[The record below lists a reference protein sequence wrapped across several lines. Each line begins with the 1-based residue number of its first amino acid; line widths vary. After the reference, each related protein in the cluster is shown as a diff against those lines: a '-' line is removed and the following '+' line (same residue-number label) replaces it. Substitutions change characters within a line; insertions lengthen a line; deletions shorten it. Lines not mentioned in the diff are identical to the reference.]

1 MRYYRLEIIKP
12 NGSTPSDSDGN
23 EIGPFDTTVNP
34 RGSLHIEFDAY
45 IAGLDTVNGG
55 SMVTIYGLPA
65 TMLNQAVQ
73 LSGCHLYLY
82 AGFSAGLPLA
92 NKDQQGLIIS
102 GQILNCYAN
111 WLGTN
116 QTMNLIVN
124 PSPLMNDEGQKR
136 TIPFDGKKG
145 EKLADVLRR
154 SLKAAYPDY
163 TIKINISDSLVLP
176 EDAPAMPYLNI
187 GQLATVI
194 RDYSLGLLNKAKY
207 SGVRI
212 VLQSKAISVFDNSTE
227 SDGAIDILPQELI
240 GQPTWIAL
248 NTISFKCPLR
258 GDLHCGDVVHLPENM
273 TAGSLLVQNTES
285 SAAWIRNKIN
295 FSGNHRII
303 SVRHIGQYLNKDG
316 NNAWVTVFEAAGT
329 GVE

>member
-1 MRYYRLEIIKP
+1 MRYYRLEIVKP
-12 NGSTPSDSDGN
+12 DGTTPSDSAGN
-23 EIGPFDTTVNP
+23 QIGPFDTTVNP

-45 IAGLDTVNGG
+45 IAGQDTVNGG
-55 SMVTIYGLPA
+55 SMVTIYGLPM
-65 TMLNQAVQ
+65 TMLNQSVQ

-92 NKDQQGLIIS
+92 NKDQRGLIIS

-124 PSPLMNDEGQKR
+124 PSSLMNDEGQKNN
-136 TIPFDGKKG
+136 IPFDGKKG
-145 EKLADVLRR
+145 EKLSDVLRR
-154 SLKAAYPDY
+154 SLSAAYPDY
-163 TIKINISDSLVLP
+163 PLKIDISDALVLP
-176 EDAPAMPYLNI
+176 EDEQGAYLNI

-194 RDYSLGLLNKAKY
+194 REHSIGLLNKAKY

-212 VLQSKAISVFDNSTE
+212 VLQAGIISIFDNSTE

-248 NTISFKCPLR
+248 NAISFKCPLR
-258 GDLHCGDVVHLPENM
+258 ADLHCGDVVHLPESM
-273 TAGSLLVQNTES
+273 TAGSLLVQNTEN

-316 NNAWVTVFEAAGT
+316 NNAWVTVFEAVGT
-329 GVE
+329 GAE

>member
-1 MRYYRLEIIKP
+1 MRYYRLEIVKP
-12 NGSTPSDSDGN
+12 DGSTPYDSVGN
-23 EIGPFDTTVNP
+23 SIGPFDTTVNP

-45 IAGLDTVNGG
+45 IAGQDTVNGG

-92 NKDQQGLIIS
+92 NPAQQGLIIS

-124 PSPLMNDEGQKR
+124 PSPLMNDEGQKK

-154 SLKAAYPDY
+154 SLKAAYTDY

-176 EDAPAMPYLNI
+176 EDAPAMPYPNI

-194 RDYSLGLLNKAKY
+194 RDYSLGILNKAKY

-227 SDGAIDILPQELI
+227 PDGAIDILPQELI
-240 GQPTWIAL
+240 GQPTWIEL

-273 TAGSLLVQNTES
+273 TAGSLLVQNTEN

-329 GVE
+329 GVK